1 MPKTIGNILKRQRSS
16 GGEERGRA
24 ALDTISSDGR
34 HLLATQPAHRG
45 AGARVRLAVVVGNN
59 VRLRRWFGLG
69 MVGIVLLMGK
79 PAMAQQTDADA
90 DVPIV
95 HPPAISQRGSRPD
108 PSPSSQIAD
117 TQNRPPPGLLGDWGG
132 IRPALRERGVEVSAR
147 YASESAYNPTGGQR
161 QLYRETGQFDIGA
174 TADMGRLAGIEGGTF
189 QATVTYRRGYDLGA
203 AAGLGV
209 LQQVQEVYGRGQT
222 LRLTQFWYEQAF
234 GAAKLKVGRSSPGE
248 DFEGFSCH
256 FQNLS
261 FCGSQPGNLVGDYW
275 YNWPVSQ
282 WAARLRVDHGT
293 AFVQLGAYEVNPRNL
308 DRDFLSWHLHGATG
322 VLVPAE
328 LGWSGVSG
336 RSGHVWAYR
345 VGGWWSSADASDV
358 LLDVNRR
365 PLVVGMAPLQR
376 SSRYGGWLTVQQQL
390 TGRAENGKSVS
401 GLSAFL
407 NVTQADRL
415 TSVTDNQV
423 ALGLFYKGL
432 GHGLPGD
439 VLGLGV
445 ARTNLNSRAIRGGTV
460 AAGPSDVDP
469 RRLDA
474 EYAGELY
481 YSFHPMPWLEL
492 RPNVQGIHQPG
503 GRRGAP
509 AVVVLG
515 LKGAVTL

>member
-1 MPKTIGNILKRQRSS
+1 M
-16 GGEERGRA
+16 
-24 ALDTISSDGR
+24 
-34 HLLATQPAHRG
+34 
-45 AGARVRLAVVVGNN
+45 
-59 VRLRRWFGLG
+59 
-69 MVGIVLLMGK
+69 
-79 PAMAQQTDADA
+79 
-90 DVPIV
+90 
-95 HPPAISQRGSRPD
+95 
-108 PSPSSQIAD
+108 
-117 TQNRPPPGLLGDWGG
+117 
-132 IRPALRERGVEVSAR
+132 
-147 YASESAYNPTGGQR
+147 
-161 QLYRETGQFDIGA
+161 
-174 TADMGRLAGIEGGTF
+174 
-189 QATVTYRRGYDLGA
+189 
-203 AAGLGV
+203 
-209 LQQVQEVYGRGQT
+209 
-222 LRLTQFWYEQAF
+222 
-234 GAAKLKVGRSSPGE
+234 AAKLKVGRSSPGE

-282 WAARLRVDHGT
+282 WSARLRVDHDT

-328 LGWSGVSG
+328 VGWSGTSG
-336 RSGHVWAYR
+336 RSGRVWAYR
-345 VGGWWSSADASDV
+345 VGGWWSSANGNDV
-358 LLDVNRR
+358 LLDVNRQ
-365 PLVVGMAPLQR
+365 PLVIGMAPLQR

-407 NVTQADRL
+407 NVTQADRY
-415 TSVTDNQV
+415 TSVTDNQI

-439 VLGLGV
+439 VLGLGL

-460 AAGPSDVDP
+460 AGPSDVDSSD
-469 RRLDA
+469 LDA
-474 EYAGELY
+474 EYAGEIY

-492 RPNVQGIHQPG
+492 RPNVQGMHHPG
-503 GRRGAP
+503 GREDAH